1 MYTPKL
7 FDEPDT
13 AVMHDLIRA
22 HPLATIVTTSSVG
35 LTANH
40 VPFYLAVNETY
51 GLLQGHVARANPLW
65 RDLSNTEVLVV
76 FQGVNTYISPSWYA
90 TKPQTGRVVPTWN
103 YAAVH
108 AYGTLRVIEDA
119 TWLRAQLNAL
129 TTQQEAKLE
138 QPWAVDDAPLS
149 YTDQLIKHAIVGIE
163 ITITRLEGKWKV
175 SQNQPS
181 ENQSSVVEAL
191 NASNDLRHIEM
202 AQLIQEQHKQNT
214 NID

>member
-1 MYTPKL
+1 M
-7 FDEPDT
+7 
-13 AVMHDLIRA
+13 A
-22 HPLATIVTTSSVG
+22 
-35 LTANH
+35 
-40 VPFYLAVNETY
+40 NETY

-65 RDLSNTEVLVV
+65 RDLSNTDVLVV
-76 FQGVNTYISPSWYA
+76 FQGVNTYISPSWYV
-90 TKPQTGRVVPTWN
+90 TKTQTGRVVPTWN

-119 TWLRAQLNAL
+119 AWLRAQLNAL
-129 TTQQEAKLE
+129 TTQQEARFE
-138 QPWAVDDAPLS
+138 QPWVVDDAPLN
-149 YTDQLIKHAIVGIE
+149 YTDQLIEHAIVGIE

-181 ENQSSVVEAL
+181 ENQCSVVEAL

-202 AQLIQEQHKQNT
+202 AQLIQEQRKQNT

>member
-1 MYTPKL
+1 MYIPKS
-7 FDEPDT
+7 FNESNT
-13 AVMHDLIRA
+13 EVMHDLIRA
-22 HPLATIVTTSSVG
+22 HPLSTLVTNSSTG

-40 VPFYLAVNETY
+40 IPFYLMANETY

-65 RDLSNTEVLVV
+65 RDLSNTDVLVV
-76 FQGVNTYISPSWYA
+76 FQGVNTYISPSWYV
-90 TKPQTGRVVPTWN
+90 TKTQTGRVVPTWN

-119 TWLRAQLNAL
+119 AWLRAQLNAL
-129 TTQQEAKLE
+129 TTQQEARFE
-138 QPWAVDDAPLS
+138 QPWAVDDAPLN
-149 YTDQLIKHAIVGIE
+149 YTDQLIEHAIVGIE

-181 ENQSSVVEAL
+181 ENQCSVVEAL

-202 AQLIQEQHKQNT
+202 AQLIQEQRKQNT

>member
-1 MYTPKL
+1 MYIPKS
-7 FDEPDT
+7 FNESNT
-13 AVMHDLIRA
+13 EVMHDLIRA
-22 HPLATIVTTSSVG
+22 HPLSTLVTNSSTG

-40 VPFYLAVNETY
+40 IPFYLMANETY

-65 RDLSNTEVLVV
+65 RDLSNTDVLVV
-76 FQGVNTYISPSWYA
+76 FQGVNTYISPSWYV
-90 TKPQTGRVVPTWN
+90 TKTQTGRVVPTWN

-119 TWLRAQLNAL
+119 AWLRAQLNAL
-129 TTQQEAKLE
+129 TTQQEARFE
-138 QPWAVDDAPLS
+138 QPWVVDDAPLN
-149 YTDQLIKHAIVGIE
+149 YTDQLIEHAIVGIE

-181 ENQSSVVEAL
+181 ENQCSVVEAL

-202 AQLIQEQHKQNT
+202 AQLIQEQRKQNT

>member
-1 MYTPKL
+1 MYIPKS
-7 FDEPDT
+7 FNESNT
-13 AVMHDLIRA
+13 EVMHDLIRA
-22 HPLATIVTTSSVG
+22 HPLSTLVTNSSTG

-40 VPFYLAVNETY
+40 IPFYLMANETY

-65 RDLSNTEVLVV
+65 RDLSNTDVLVV
-76 FQGVNTYISPSWYA
+76 FQGVNTYISPSWYV
-90 TKPQTGRVVPTWN
+90 TKTQTGRVVPTWN

-108 AYGTLRVIEDA
+108 AYGMLRVIEDA
-119 TWLRAQLNAL
+119 AWLRAQLNAL
-129 TTQQEAKLE
+129 TTQQEARFE
-138 QPWAVDDAPLS
+138 QPWVVDDAPLN
-149 YTDQLIKHAIVGIE
+149 YTDQLIEHAIVGIE

-181 ENQSSVVEAL
+181 ENQCSVVEAL

-202 AQLIQEQHKQNT
+202 AQLIQEQRKQNT

>member
-1 MYTPKL
+1 MYIPKS
-7 FDEPDT
+7 FNESNT
-13 AVMHDLIRA
+13 EVMHDLIRA
-22 HPLATIVTTSSVG
+22 HPLSTLVTNSSTG

-40 VPFYLAVNETY
+40 IPFYLMANETY

-65 RDLSNTEVLVV
+65 RDLSNTDVLVV
-76 FQGVNTYISPSWYA
+76 FQGVNTYISPSWYV
-90 TKPQTGRVVPTWN
+90 TKTQTGRVVPTWN

-108 AYGTLRVIEDA
+108 AYGMLRVIEDA
-119 TWLRAQLNAL
+119 AWLRAQLNAL
-129 TTQQEAKLE
+129 TTQQEARFE
-138 QPWAVDDAPLS
+138 QPWAVDDAPLN
-149 YTDQLIKHAIVGIE
+149 YTDQLIEHAIVGIE

-181 ENQSSVVEAL
+181 ENQCSVVEAL

-202 AQLIQEQHKQNT
+202 AQLIQEQRKQNT

>member
-1 MYTPKL
+1 MYIPKS
-7 FDEPDT
+7 FNESNT
-13 AVMHDLIRA
+13 EVMHDLIRA
-22 HPLATIVTTSSVG
+22 QPLSTLVTNSSTG

-40 VPFYLAVNETY
+40 IPFYLMANETY

-65 RDLSNTEVLVV
+65 RDLSNTDVLVV
-76 FQGVNTYISPSWYA
+76 FQGVNTYISPSWYV
-90 TKPQTGRVVPTWN
+90 TKTQTGRVVPTWN

-119 TWLRAQLNAL
+119 AWLRAQLNAL
-129 TTQQEAKLE
+129 TTQQEARFE
-138 QPWAVDDAPLS
+138 QPWAVDDAPLN
-149 YTDQLIKHAIVGIE
+149 YTDQLIEHAIVGIE

-181 ENQSSVVEAL
+181 ENQCSVVEAL

-202 AQLIQEQHKQNT
+202 AQLIQEQRKQNT